1 MAQWIAKR
9 RTPKVVEQYREIGGG
24 SPIRKW
30 TEVQG
35 AEMVK
40 ILDNISPAT
49 GLSGFLFFSVSIT
62 LEDYI
67 TMTELKNMSVKKNV
81 F

>member
-1 MAQWIAKR
+1 MLCNSNGTDKNVCVNNNVELFRRLAQWIAKR
-9 RTPKVVEQYREIGGG
+9 RAPKIMEHYREIGGG

-49 GLSGFLFFSVSIT
+49 GLTDLLISS
-62 LEDYI
+62 
-67 TMTELKNMSVKKNV
+67 
-81 F
+81 

>member
-1 MAQWIAKR
+1 M
-9 RTPKVVEQYREIGGG
+9 EHYREIGGG

-49 GLSGFLFFSVSIT
+49 GLTDLLISS
-62 LEDYI
+62 
-67 TMTELKNMSVKKNV
+67 
-81 F
+81 